1 MAETL
6 PLFPLSTVVFPDGPL
21 RLRIFEARY
30 VDLVGRCL
38 RENSGFGVA
47 LIVEGSE
54 VGPARTAN
62 VGTEVRIA
70 DFERLSDG
78 LLGITARGERRFKI
92 ASVRRETDGLNV
104 AQVEWYPRDP
114 SLPVPDEYASL
125 VLALRQ
131 TLPQLG
137 GLYGGID
144 ERYEDAAWVAGR
156 FAEVMPLHREDRQR
170 CLEMDDPIDR
180 LRFLRAKVLG

>member
-1 MAETL
+1 MAEPL
-6 PLFPLSTVVFPDGPL
+6 ALFPLSTVVFPGGPL

-62 VGTEVRIA
+62 VGTEARIV
-70 DFERLSDG
+70 DFERTSDG
-78 LLGITARGERRFKI
+78 LLGITARGERRFRI
-92 ASVRRETDGLNV
+92 ESVRQQNDGLNL
-104 AQVEWYPRDP
+104 AQVEWYAPDPR
-114 SLPVPDEYASL
+114 LPVPDEYAPL

-131 TLPQLG
+131 TLPQL
-137 GLYGGID
+137 
-144 ERYEDAAWVAGR
+144 AG
-156 FAEVMPLHREDRQR
+156 
-170 CLEMDDPIDR
+170 
-180 LRFLRAKVLG
+180 